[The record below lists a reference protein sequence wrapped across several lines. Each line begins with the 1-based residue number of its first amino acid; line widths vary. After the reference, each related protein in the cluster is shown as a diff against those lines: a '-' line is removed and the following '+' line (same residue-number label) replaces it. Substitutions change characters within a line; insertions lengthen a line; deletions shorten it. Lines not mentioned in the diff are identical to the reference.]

1 MVFTQGPSA
10 HLRSLATSDSVG
22 AISVTQSHSLRSG
35 RCRKNLPLCDLPMSV
50 YEAAI
55 VDTEPSAGVIQV
67 VRRLTDLAIPDI
79 PQRVTDALPVIA
91 WNADEHALDG
101 DRDTI
106 HRRILSEIASLRDAG
121 CALAFQYRPAPDDP
135 AEDVTYDQMLN
146 LMQADVDFD
155 NSDHV

>member
-1 MVFTQGPSA
+1 
-10 HLRSLATSDSVG
+10 
-22 AISVTQSHSLRSG
+22 
-35 RCRKNLPLCDLPMSV
+35 MSV

-79 PQRVTDALPVIA
+79 RQRVTDAQPVIA

-146 LMQADVDFD
+146 LMQTDVDFD
-155 NSDHV
+155 NSDHI